1 MNLYLLRHGIAVAK
15 DDPKINSDEERPLTK
30 KGVKR
35 MRKAAKGL
43 RALEIDFDRIL
54 TSPLPRARQT
64 ADIVAEKLGLETR
77 LEELPE
83 LAPGTAVQEL
93 VSSVAVFPNVENLL
107 LVGHEPLLSETAS
120 YLLTREKALR
130 LELKKGGVCCV
141 EVESFE
147 TGSSAVL
154 QWILTSRQLRLLADS

>member
-1 MNLYLLRHGIAVAK
+1 MNLYLLRHDISVAK

-54 TSPLPRARQT
+54 TSPLARARQT
-64 ADIVAEKLGLETR
+64 ADIVAKKLDLETR
-77 LEELPE
+77 LEDLQELSPHTPAE
-83 LAPGTAVQEL
+83 EL
-93 VSSVAVFPNVENLL
+93 VSSLAAYRDAHNLL

-120 YLLTREKALR
+120 YLLTKEKALR
-130 LELKKGGVCCV
+130 LQLKKGGVCCV

-147 TGSSAVL
+147 TGSAAVL